1 MKRCC
6 CPPKFRKYY
15 CRFYY
20 TVLNFVSVVLKKRKL
35 KTYSLHTNILSVRTF
50 FRRCRSCCH
59 SWCSSFGGFFLLG
72 CSDIS
77 LLRHYFRAA
86 NVSLLSPFR
95 FISAILVCLSLR
107 GLPCFVLLGLLC
119 RRWAYQYS
127 FLALVDTQM
136 KNADFLFFFFV
147 FFSYTLSSTTCSL
160 HVYALPLF
168 SSAFRSLVLALPR
181 PQTAD
186 CCHWHSFFTPSPV
199 ETDHG
204 SQQSF
209 SSLVTAV
216 PFPFTHQFKY

>member
-136 KNADFLFFFFV
+136 KNADFLFFFLCSFHIPSRLLPALYMCMLYLYSALHFEV
-147 FFSYTLSSTTCSL
+147 SYW
-160 HVYALPLF
+160 PF
-168 SSAFRSLVLALPR
+168 LVLKPLTAAIDIPFLPH
-181 PQTAD
+181 P
-186 CCHWHSFFTPSPV
+186 P
-199 ETDHG
+199 
-204 SQQSF
+204 
-209 SSLVTAV
+209 
-216 PFPFTHQFKY
+216 